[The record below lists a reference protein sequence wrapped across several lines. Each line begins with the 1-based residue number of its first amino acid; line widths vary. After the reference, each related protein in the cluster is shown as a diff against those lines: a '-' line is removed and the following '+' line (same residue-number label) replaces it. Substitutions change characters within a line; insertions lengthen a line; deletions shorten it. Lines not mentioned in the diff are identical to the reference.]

1 MDSLARISIFL
12 ILITLLASCA
22 IAPGFDPPNV
32 SGVTIRAISS
42 DLIAQQQRD
51 KQSLET
57 QDKAQL
63 AKARIQEKNRYRY
76 LIGAGDVLSII
87 VWEQTE
93 FNEGESNYVVDKDGT
108 IFFPYVGKVRVAG
121 KTTAYVRDTIT
132 QRLAVAITSPQ
143 VDVKV
148 AEFRSTKVYVVGE
161 VEEPGHKPITDIPM
175 TVVDAISVAGGA
187 TTEADL
193 VNVKLTRGNEVIP
206 VDLLAI
212 QRDGDIA
219 RNILLKDGDI
229 LHVPNKKGRKIYVL
243 GEVMDPASLLMEDH
257 SMSLTEALND
267 AGNIN
272 PFTAN
277 PANIYVIRGEPDD
290 TEIYYLDARTPT
302 ALVLG
307 DHFQLKPRDVVYV
320 DTAGVTRW
328 NRVISQILPSVQFLR
343 PPSVFGGP

>member
-1 MDSLARISIFL
+1 MDSIARISIFL

-22 IAPGFDPPNV
+22 VAPGFDPPSV
-32 SGVTIRAISS
+32 AGVTIKAISS

-51 KQSLET
+51 NQSLDT
-57 QDKAQL
+57 QDKTQL
-63 AKARIQEKNRYRY
+63 ASLRTQEKSSYRYR
-76 LIGAGDVLSII
+76 IGAGDVLSVI

-121 KTTAYVRDTIT
+121 KTTSNVRDMIT
-132 QRLAVAITSPQ
+132 NGLRGAIASPQ

-148 AEFRSTKVYVVGE
+148 AEYRSTKVYVVGE
-161 VEEPGHKPITDIPM
+161 VSEPGHKPITDVPM
-175 TVVDAISVAGGA
+175 TVVDAISAAGGA

-193 VNVKLTRGNEVIP
+193 VNVKLTRGNDVIP

-212 QRDGDIA
+212 QRDGHIA
-219 RNILLKDGDI
+219 RNVLLKDGDI
-229 LHVPNKKGRKIYVL
+229 LHVPNKKGRKVYVL
-243 GEVMDPASLLMEDH
+243 GEVMEPASLLMEDH

-267 AGNIN
+267 AGSIN

-277 PANIYVIRGEPDD
+277 PSNIYVIRGEPDN